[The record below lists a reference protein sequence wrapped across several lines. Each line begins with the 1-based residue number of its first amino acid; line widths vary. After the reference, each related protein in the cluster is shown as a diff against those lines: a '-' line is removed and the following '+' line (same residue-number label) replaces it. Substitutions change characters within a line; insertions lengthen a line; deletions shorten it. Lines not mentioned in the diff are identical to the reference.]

1 MTHRG
6 AAAVALALIAACGCA
21 QELEPRAY
29 SAAPVGTNFAIAGYS
44 RVRGDV
50 LTDPSLPISDVEAH
64 IDLYIAGYAR
74 TFALGSNTASLGL
87 AVPFARADVSGNVF
101 EASHEVHRAGIGDV
115 RLRFALNFA
124 GNPALTP
131 QAFAQR
137 TPTTVAGAS
146 LTVVAPTGQ
155 YESSRLVNVGSNRWA
170 FKPEI
175 GISHP
180 IGDWFVE
187 ASAGAWLFG
196 DNDEFLGRRRRSQ
209 EALYV
214 MQLHAGYNFRPG
226 LWVAV
231 NGAYANGGRT
241 SVNGVENQDV
251 QHNSRYGVT
260 LSLPIDNGWSAK
272 LAWSKG
278 FATRAGGDY
287 EIVALVLQYRWFD
300 R

>member
-1 MTHRG
+1 
-6 AAAVALALIAACGCA
+6 
-21 QELEPRAY
+21 
-29 SAAPVGTNFAIAGYS
+29 VGTNFAVASYS
-44 RVRGDV
+44 RVRGEV
-50 LTDPSLPISDVEAH
+50 LTDSSLPISDVQAR

-74 TFALGSNTASLGL
+74 TFDWGGQTASLGL
-87 AVPFARADVSGNVF
+87 VVPFARADVSGNVF
-101 EASHEVHRAGIGDV
+101 EASRDVHRAGIGDV
-115 RLRFALNFA
+115 RLRLALNFA

-131 QAFAQR
+131 QEFAQR
-137 TPTTVAGAS
+137 TPTAVAGGS
-146 LTVVAPTGQ
+146 VTVVAPTGQ
-155 YESSRLVNVGSNRWA
+155 YEPSRLVNVGSNRWA

-175 GISHP
+175 GISYP

-196 DNDEFLGRRRRSQ
+196 DNREFLGRQRRSQ

-226 LWVAV
+226 LWLAF
-231 NGAYANGGRT
+231 NGAYASGGRT
-241 SVNGVENQDV
+241 SVGSVENQDV

-260 LSLPIDNGWSAK
+260 LSVPIDNSWSAK

-287 EIVALVLQYRWFD
+287 DIVALVLQYRWFD